1 MIYAISNNITIIII
15 TIIKENYEDSG
26 YFLMT
31 NDHLFFILLQGP
43 EVGDVSPLLIQPSSQ
58 TLAGKNNS
66 FFKWYI
72 NLQSTTISM
81 TFSNKPSVQSTEF
94 QTWSCHIDEQ
104 QKSAFFE

>member
-1 MIYAISNNITIIII
+1 MQLATTLLLLLLLLLKWIIRILAIFWWQMTI
-15 TIIKENYEDSG
+15 
-26 YFLMT
+26 
-31 NDHLFFILLQGP
+31 LFFILLQGP

-104 QKSAFFE
+104 QKSTFFE